1 MEDALK
7 ERPPAVED
15 GAPPTS
21 ERGRRAAR
29 RRPSRAD
36 ETDVVLE
43 TRGLQVAYGDK
54 EVLRGID
61 QVAYRHSVL
70 ALIGPSG
77 CGKTTLLRSLNRWS
91 SWRRRPAVAGQ
102 VLVDGEDV
110 YARGTDL
117 NLLRRRIGMVFQQPN
132 PFPMSIFENVAFAIR
147 EQARRRPRRSQL
159 EPRRAPALERAGLWD
174 EVKDT
179 LGRNALTLSGG
190 QQQRLCIA
198 RALAAD
204 PEVLLMDEPCSAL
217 DPRSTAKIEELIVRL
232 RDEVTVIIVT
242 HNLGQ
247 ARRVSDH
254 VSMCLDGL
262 VIETGPQR
270 GGVRGADAGRDPRLH
285 RGHVRMRR
293 ARVALVAAALA
304 GGAARLLAACESTGE
319 RAAQRRA
326 AQAAEAARLA
336 EAAEGRRGASRSSRC
351 RASRPRCWRC

>member
-7 ERPPAVED
+7 DRSTPAD
-15 GAPPTS
+15 AMPDDPGQPHAP
-21 ERGRRAAR
+21 
-29 RRPSRAD
+29 PSRAD

-43 TRGLQVAYGDK
+43 TRGLHVAYGDK
-54 EVLRGID
+54 QVLRGID

-77 CGKTTLLRSLNRWS
+77 CGKTTLLRSLNRLVELAPTARVS
-91 SWRRRPAVAGQ
+91 GQ

-110 YARGTDL
+110 YGRRTDL
-117 NLLRRRIGMVFQQPN
+117 NLLRRRVGMVFQQPN
-132 PFPMSIFENVAFAIR
+132 PFPMSIFENVAFALR

-159 EPRRAPALERAGLWD
+159 EQPVRWALERAGLWD

-198 RALAAD
+198 RAMAAD

-217 DPRSTAKIEELIVRL
+217 DPRSTAKIEELILAL

-254 VSMCLDGL
+254 VSMCLDG
-262 VIETGPQR
+262 VVVETGRSEAVFAEPTR
-270 GGVRGADAGRDPRLH
+270 AETRDY
-285 RGHVRMRR
+285 
-293 ARVALVAAALA
+293 LA
-304 GGAARLLAACESTGE
+304 GMFG
-319 RAAQRRA
+319 
-326 AQAAEAARLA
+326 
-336 EAAEGRRGASRSSRC
+336 
-351 RASRPRCWRC
+351 

>member
-7 ERPPAVED
+7 ERPARRED
-15 GAPPTS
+15 GAP
-21 ERGRRAAR
+21 AA
-29 RRPSRAD
+29 PDAPGEPHAPASRAD

-43 TRGLQVAYGDK
+43 TRGLHVAYGDK

-61 QVAYRHSVL
+61 QIAYRHSVL

-77 CGKTTLLRSLNRWS
+77 CGKTTLLRSLNRLVELAPTARVS
-91 SWRRRPAVAGQ
+91 GQ

-110 YARGTDL
+110 YGRRTDL
-117 NLLRRRIGMVFQQPN
+117 NLLRRRVGMVFQQPN

-159 EPRRAPALERAGLWD
+159 EPAVRRALERAGLWD

-198 RALAAD
+198 RAMAAD

-217 DPRSTAKIEELIVRL
+217 DPRSTAKIEELILAL

-254 VSMCLDGL
+254 VSMCLDGI
-262 VIETGPQR
+262 VVETGR
-270 GGVRGADAGRDPRLH
+270 SEAVFADPTRAETRDY
-285 RGHVRMRR
+285 
-293 ARVALVAAALA
+293 LA
-304 GGAARLLAACESTGE
+304 GMFG
-319 RAAQRRA
+319 
-326 AQAAEAARLA
+326 
-336 EAAEGRRGASRSSRC
+336 
-351 RASRPRCWRC
+351 